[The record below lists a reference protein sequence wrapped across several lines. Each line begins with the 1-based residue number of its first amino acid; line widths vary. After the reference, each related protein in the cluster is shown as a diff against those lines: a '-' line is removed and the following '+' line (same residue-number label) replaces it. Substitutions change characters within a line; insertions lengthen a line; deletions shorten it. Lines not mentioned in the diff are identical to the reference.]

1 MFISHVEHLWGAMEP
16 ELCNS
21 TGYFLHSWAQVNK
34 SPNPQ
39 MVTWPRLK
47 DIAQEVRGKLM
58 FWHQGHFSSLGN
70 PLFPS
75 WWQSLGFC
83 CRYHTGRRLLNCP
96 YQQETVWRRQS
107 HIILW
112 KKVLRQNQLRS
123 DSMIPMNSKEWLL
136 EVLAHITYYHSAVFI
151 FYSHDIQHFDM
162 LYICTPVRHKR

>member
-1 MFISHVEHLWGAMEP
+1 
-16 ELCNS
+16 
-21 TGYFLHSWAQVNK
+21 
-34 SPNPQ
+34 
-39 MVTWPRLK
+39 
-47 DIAQEVRGKLM
+47 M

-75 WWQSLGFC
+75 QRHSLGFC

-123 DSMIPMNSKEWLL
+123 DSMIPMNSR
-136 EVLAHITYYHSAVFI
+136 VASRSPSTHHILSLSKAVFI
-151 FYSHDIQHFDM
+151 FYSHDIQHLDM
-162 LYICTPVRHKR
+162 LYICAPVRHMRQRKLMLRASVTQAFSLLPFISLDGIGYLSLSTLRTS